1 MSKGI
6 HPIGRPKPTEG
17 QEMKLNRRGEIT
29 LAVSLG
35 INALALIALA
45 LWVLGNLWWVGDG
58 YCWGSMTECYFQNG
72 SSETTLRG

>member
-17 QEMKLNRRGEIT
+17 QEMKLNRRGEIV

-35 INALALIALA
+35 LNALVLIALA
-45 LWVLGNLWWVGDG
+45 LWGLDHLNWVGDH
-58 YCWGSMTECYFQNG
+58 YCFKSSLECYFG